1 MKNKIGFVFIG
12 LAVVFGV
19 VGGVLLTTSLSGYAI
34 LAFTVAAVFL
44 LFGVTNLLKNGNPNI
59 QYESTVKDI
68 LNTFDSILVKSN
80 TVPNLDGRNIVTVMS
95 IDDLVDAQLEIRKPI
110 CYIKQTESCSFVLL
124 DEKEAYIYIHKL
136 NDDVV
141 SPVEI
146 AIQEQKVKKKSKDEM
161 DSEMLREI
169 EKTTVVKLSNQKSY
183 KVSPIRKKNGEEEG
197 LVDEKKEEKVDTSV
211 EQVEEQKDNKDEFV
225 EKKDN
230 TETFEFL
237 DEEDPKPKKKKK
249 NLEDTFV
256 ETLDF
261 QFDDESDKQEV
272 LEEIEFL

>member
-12 LAVVFGV
+12 LAVLFGI
-19 VGGVLLTTSLSGYAI
+19 VGGVLLTTSLSGYSI
-34 LAFTVAAVFL
+34 LAFTIAVVFL
-44 LFGVTNLLKNGNPNI
+44 LFGVTNLFKSGNPNI

-183 KVSPIRKKNGEEEG
+183 KVSPIRKKKGEEEKEF
-197 LVDEKKEEKVDTSV
+197 VTEEKDDVPVEELEAKEEKQ
-211 EQVEEQKDNKDEFV
+211 E
-225 EKKDN
+225 

-237 DEEDPKPKKKKK
+237 DEKEPDPKKKKK

-261 QFDDESDKQEV
+261 QLDEEEDNQEV
-272 LEEIEFL
+272 LEEIEYL